1 MLLFCPLYFSLRL
14 LTFLYTLVPLSFP
27 FLMFIYTEDPFV
39 PLTSLLCFAFYKKRQ
54 WQDLNLRL
62 HRRSDFES
70 HALDHSATL
79 SSCTTAAFFLTF
91 KMQVV
96 GFDPTPPERPVP
108 ETSALDHSATLAV
121 TYIQDMET
129 IYNNNDTMKMDI

>member
-1 MLLFCPLYFSLRL
+1 
-14 LTFLYTLVPLSFP
+14 
-27 FLMFIYTEDPFV
+27 MFIYTEDPFV
-39 PLTSLLCFAFYKKRQ
+39 PLTSLLCFVFYKKRQ

-96 GFDPTPPERPVP
+96 GFDPTPHERPVP